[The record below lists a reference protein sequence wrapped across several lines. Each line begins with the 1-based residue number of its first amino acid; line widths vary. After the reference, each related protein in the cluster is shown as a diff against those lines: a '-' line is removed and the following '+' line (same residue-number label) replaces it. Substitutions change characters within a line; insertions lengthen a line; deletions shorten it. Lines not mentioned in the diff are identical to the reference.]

1 MRGGRVS
8 GQGWLVG
15 PYFVAKHS
23 DHPVFTDSFDTQRM
37 LAQLKVSGAL
47 NFGATTLRPSLQMSY
62 AADEQKAYTDS
73 LGNLIPVQKV
83 ALFQAGLG
91 MDVSHYVPLEKD
103 TAPLELTGGVTAIL
117 SSIRGSGNAALVVP
131 NTDGGRARVSMGV
144 CHATANGEQVVFD
157 TFYDGIGANGFKSL
171 GIKIGLNLAF

>member
-1 MRGGRVS
+1 M
-8 GQGWLVG
+8 G

-47 NFGATTLRPSLQMSY
+47 NFGGTTLRPSLQMSY

-91 MDVSHYVPLEKD
+91 IDMSHYVPLEKD

-131 NTDGGRARVSMGV
+131 NTDGRRARVSMGV
-144 CHATANGEQVVFD
+144 RHATANGEQVVFD
-157 TFYDGIGANGFKSL
+157 TFYDGIGANGFESL
-171 GIKIGLNLAF
+171 SVKIGLNLAF